1 MPDDTPTFII
11 GQRVLVR
18 SAMYGVRSAIVRGF
32 QFDDD
37 EDAPL
42 VVVDFDPPL
51 NGARGNSFGFPI
63 RRHQIIGHDLA
74 KRD

>member
-1 MPDDTPTFII
+1 MSDTPTYII

-32 QFDDD
+32 RFDDD

-42 VVVDFDPPL
+42 VVVDFDPPV
-51 NGARGNSFGFPI
+51 GREPMAGIGYPV
-63 RRHQIIGHDLA
+63 RRHQIIGHDKA
-74 KRD
+74 KRA